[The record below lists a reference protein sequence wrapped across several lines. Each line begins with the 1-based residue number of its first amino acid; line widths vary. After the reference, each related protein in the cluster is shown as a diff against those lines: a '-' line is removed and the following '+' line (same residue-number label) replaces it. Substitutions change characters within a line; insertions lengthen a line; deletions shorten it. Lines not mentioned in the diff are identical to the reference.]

1 MNRSMLKNVWL
12 LFASLTLG
20 TALSSSALA
29 FEVLDNDLLR
39 FGTGAEASVNT
50 SGNLQQPFY
59 FDPNIGGGT
68 FAKLTFSDF
77 PLDNAIGIDGDGTN
91 NWNLNGTIQEN
102 SALTGQVLDVSG
114 FTITSGSKGTGTII
128 STGTVTIAAKTLLV
142 SNTYEL
148 LPGKSFIKI
157 ITRVTNTSGVAVSNL
172 RYWVGT
178 RDDFVGLSDS
188 PTKERGN
195 LVNGAFEI
203 LANAADQSAA
213 LRITTATSG
222 VLFFSTSPKANTS
235 IEFCCS
241 FSNAYGQDPATSAI
255 IQPADD
261 GSYALFIRMADLA
274 DGASEEFTWF
284 YAAGEVGNL
293 DAIAADVAAAAVV
306 GKNLDEDTTA
316 TFGASDFVD
325 TNDVTLEKIRIAT
338 LPAQGTLKLSGVNVT
353 VAQEILSADYG
364 NLTYTP
370 VANFHGNDVFTFEA
384 FVDPAFLPA
393 TNANLIVAAVN
404 DAPTGT
410 VSITGTPFVGQ
421 TLTAQNTLADIDGLG
436 ALSYQWQSNGVDIVG
451 ATASTYAVV
460 NGDLGTAIR
469 VGISYTD
476 GDATLEGPIFSA
488 PRSIVPPF
496 VPNVP
501 HTGGV
506 SISGVAEENE
516 TLTAVSTL
524 ADADGLGTFVYQWFR
539 NGEEIPGATAEQ
551 YTTGDRD
558 VSAILTVRIRYVDGA
573 GFNEQATSAGFGP
586 IGPADSNLAY
596 EKRVFFANPADNPN
610 QQTFLRLINPNAV
623 AVTVELRA
631 FDDTGTPAPLGTLSL
646 VLPPRASQQ
655 LNADDLEHGNPA
667 KGTSGQFGDGIGKW
681 QIKVAS
687 SEPIEIMSLIR
698 TPDGFLTN
706 ASELVPRKAAL
717 GVHEIYL
724 ANSVE
729 NQTQQSFIRVSNRTE
744 TSGTVTVTAVDDEGQ
759 PAAGGVI
766 TFVLAANASNNFNSL
781 DFSLGNPGKGLTGA
795 FGSGVGAWH
804 LSISSPLSL
813 EVMSMS
819 RTPDGF
825 VTNLSAIAPSD
836 TRDIE
841 SDRRAF
847 IVNPA
852 SNTAQQS
859 QVRIINDT
867 DQSGPVIVS
876 ANDDLGA
883 RPINQ
888 FIHFDIGPHESK
900 LLTAA
905 DLENGNPAKGLS
917 GGFGTGSGR
926 WQVTVSSDLDL
937 KVQNLLLTSGGFL
950 TNLSAVA
957 PKPSRFEAN
966 VLTFN
971 PASNPVQLSRLRIV
985 NKSEDAGSILIS
997 GFDDAGQ
1004 PAPGGSAIID
1014 IGARAA
1020 VELTS
1025 QDLEQ
1030 GNSAIGL
1037 QGALG
1042 DGEGKWRLSLSAD
1055 VDIEAQSL
1063 LETPSGFLTNLSAP
1077 VQ

>member
-1 MNRSMLKNVWL
+1 MFRSIIGRTWL
-12 LFASLTLG
+12 
-20 TALSSSALA
+20 TATSFIAALVVSGSTWA

-39 FGTGAEASVNT
+39 FGTGSEASVNT

-68 FAKLTFSDF
+68 FAKLTFSNF

-91 NWNLNGTIQEN
+91 NWNINGTIQEN
-102 SALTGQVLDVSG
+102 SALAGQVLDISG

-128 STGTVTIAAKTLLV
+128 STGTVTIAAKTLEV
-142 SNTYEL
+142 RNTYEL
-148 LPGKSFIKI
+148 LPGKSFVKI
-157 ITRVTNTSGVAVSNL
+157 VTRVTNTSGAAISNL

-178 RDDFVGLSDS
+178 RDDFVGLSDG
-188 PTKERGN
+188 PTKQRGN
-195 LVNGAFEI
+195 LVDGAFTI

-213 LRITTATSG
+213 LKIFTATSG

-235 IEFCCS
+235 IHDCCS
-241 FSNAYGQDPATSAI
+241 FSNAYGQDPATSNITATN
-255 IQPADD
+255 D
-261 GSYALFIRMADLA
+261 GSYALYIRMADLA

-293 DAIAADVAAAAVV
+293 DAIAADVAAAAIV

-316 TFGASDFVD
+316 TFAATDFVD
-325 TNDVTLEKIRIAT
+325 SNSITLEKIRIAT
-338 LPAQGTLKLSGVNVT
+338 LPTHGTLKLSGVNVT
-353 VAQEILSADYG
+353 VTQEILSANYA

-370 VANFHGNDVFTFEA
+370 VANFHGNDLFTFEA
-384 FVDPAFLPA
+384 FVDPNFLPA

-404 DAPTGT
+404 DAPTGG
-410 VSITGTPFVGQ
+410 VSITGNPFVGQ
-421 TLTAQNTLADIDGLG
+421 TLTAQNTLADADGLG
-436 ALSYQWQSNGVDIVG
+436 AFSYQWQRNGVDIVG
-451 ATASTYAVV
+451 ATTSTYDVV
-460 NGDLGTAIR
+460 NGDFGTAIR

-476 GDATLEGPIFSA
+476 VDATLEGPIFSA
-488 PRSIVPPF
+488 VRNIVSP
-496 VPNVP
+496 VKVNAP

-506 SISGVAEENE
+506 SITGVAEENE

-539 NGEEIPGATAEQ
+539 DGIEIPGATAAQ
-551 YTTGDRD
+551 YTTADRD
-558 VSAILTVRIRYVDGA
+558 VSTIITVRIRYVDGA

-586 IGPADSNLAY
+586 IGPADSSLAY

-631 FDDTGTPAPLGTLSL
+631 FDDTGTAAPLGMLSL
-646 VLPPRASQQ
+646 MLPPRASQQ
-655 LNADDLEHGNPA
+655 LNADDLERGNPD
-667 KGTSGQFGDGIGKW
+667 KGTSGQFGDGVGKW
-681 QIKVAS
+681 QIKIAS
-687 SEPIEIMSLIR
+687 SAVIDIMSLIR
-698 TPDGFLTN
+698 TPDGFLTDV
-706 ASELVPRKAAL
+706 SELVPRKAT
-717 GVHEIYL
+717 GVHEVYL
-724 ANSVE
+724 ANPVG
-729 NQTQQSFIRVSNRTE
+729 NQAQQSFIRVSNRTE
-744 TSGTVTVTAVDDEGQ
+744 TSGTVTVTAVDDLGA
-759 PAAGGVI
+759 PAPGGAI
-766 TFVLAANASNNFNSL
+766 TFELVANASNNFNSL
-781 DFSLGNPGKGLTGA
+781 DFSLGNPGKGLSGA
-795 FGSGVGAWH
+795 LGSGVGAWH

-813 EVMSMS
+813 EVMSLS

-825 VTNLSAIAPSD
+825 VTDLSAIAPSD

-852 SNTAQQS
+852 SNTEQQS
-859 QVRIINDT
+859 LVRIINDT
-867 DQSGPVIVS
+867 DQSGQVIVS

-888 FIHFDIGPHESK
+888 FIAFDIGAHESK

-905 DLENGNPAKGLS
+905 DLENGNPDKGFN

-937 KVQNLLLTSGGFL
+937 KVQNLILTSNGFL

-971 PASNPVQLSRLRIV
+971 PASNTGQRSLLRAV
-985 NKSEDAGSILIS
+985 NKSADAGSILIT
-997 GFDDAGQ
+997 GFDDAGNA
-1004 PAPGGSAIID
+1004 APGGSAIID
-1014 IGARAA
+1014 IGAHAV
-1020 VELTS
+1020 VELTA

-1030 GNSAIGL
+1030 GNATLGL

-1042 DGEGKWRLSLSAD
+1042 DGAGKWRLLLSAD
-1055 VDIEAQSL
+1055 VDIEVQSL
-1063 LETPSGFLTNLSAP
+1063 LETPTGFLTNLSSP

>member
-1 MNRSMLKNVWL
+1 MFRSIIGKTWL
-12 LFASLTLG
+12 AATSLII
-20 TALSSSALA
+20 ALVVSGSAWA

-39 FGTGAEASVNT
+39 FGTGSEASVNT

-68 FAKLTFSDF
+68 FAKLTFSNF
-77 PLDNAIGIDGDGTN
+77 PLDNAIGVDGDGTN

-102 SALTGQVLDVSG
+102 SALSGQVLDVSG

-157 ITRVTNTSGVAVSNL
+157 ITRVTNTSGAPVTNL

-178 RDDFVGLSDS
+178 RDDFVGLSDT

-195 LVNGAFEI
+195 LVNGAFAI

-241 FSNAYGQDPATSAI
+241 FSNAYSQDPATSAI
-255 IQPADD
+255 TQPTDD

-306 GKNLDEDTTA
+306 GKNLNEDTTA

-325 TNDVTLEKIRIAT
+325 SNSVTLEKIRIAT
-338 LPAQGTLKLSGVNVT
+338 LPAHGTLKLSGVNVT
-353 VAQEILSADYG
+353 VAQEIVSADYG

-370 VANFHGNDVFTFEA
+370 AANFHGNDVFTFEA
-384 FVDPAFLPA
+384 FINPAYQPA

-404 DAPTGT
+404 DAPTGS
-410 VSITGTPFVGQ
+410 VSVTGNPFVGQ
-421 TLTAQNTLADIDGLG
+421 TLTAQNTLADVDGLG
-436 ALSYQWQSNGVDIVG
+436 ALSYQWQNNGVDIGG
-451 ATASTYAVV
+451 ATASTYDVV
-460 NGDLGTAIR
+460 IGDLGKAIR
-469 VGISYTD
+469 VAVRYTD
-476 GDATLEGPIFSA
+476 ADATAEGPIFSV
-488 PRSIVPPF
+488 PRNIVPP
-496 VPNVP
+496 VRLNVP

-506 SISGVAEENE
+506 SITGVTQENE
-516 TLTAVSTL
+516 ILTAVDSL
-524 ADADGLGTFVYQWFR
+524 ADADGLGVFAYQWFR
-539 NGEEIPGATAEQ
+539 NGEEIPGATAAL

-558 VSAILTVRIRYVDGA
+558 VSAILTVRIRYVDGG
-573 GFNEQATSAGFGP
+573 GFDEQAASAGFGP
-586 IGPADSNLAY
+586 IGPADSTLPY
-596 EKRVFFANPADNPN
+596 EKRVFFANPADNPS

-631 FDDTGTPAPLGTLSL
+631 FDDTGASAPLGMLSL

-655 LNADDLEHGNPA
+655 LNADDLERGNPA
-667 KGTSGQFGDGIGKW
+667 KGTSGQFGDGVGKW

-687 SEPIEIMSLIR
+687 SAVIEIMSLIR
-698 TPDGFLTN
+698 TPDGFLTDV
-706 ASELVPRKAAL
+706 SELVPRKAT
-717 GVHEIYL
+717 GIHEVYL
-724 ANSVE
+724 ANSVD
-729 NQTQQSFIRVSNRTE
+729 NQTQQSFIRVSNRTDA
-744 TSGTVTVTAVDDEGQ
+744 SGTVTVTAVDDDGL
-759 PAAGGVI
+759 PAPGGEI
-766 TFVLAANASNNFNSL
+766 TFTLAANASSNFNSL
-781 DFSLGNPGKGLTGA
+781 DFSLGNASKGLSGA

-804 LSISSPLSL
+804 LSIASPLSL

-825 VTNLSAIAPSD
+825 VTDLSAIAPND
-836 TRDIE
+836 TRDID

-852 SNTAQQS
+852 SNTEQQS
-859 QVRIINDT
+859 LVRIINDT
-867 DQSGPVIVS
+867 GQTGSVLVS
-876 ANDDLGA
+876 ADDDLGV
-883 RPINQ
+883 RPINH
-888 FIHFDIGPHESK
+888 FISFDIGAFESK

-905 DLENGNPAKGLS
+905 DLENGNPAKGLI
-917 GGFGTGSGR
+917 GGFGTGTGR
-926 WQVTVSSDLDL
+926 WQVTVSSELDL
-937 KVQNLLLTSGGFL
+937 KAQNLMLTRSGFL
-950 TNLSAVA
+950 TNLSAVV
-957 PKPSRFEAN
+957 PKPSRFEAS

-971 PASNPVQLSRLRIV
+971 PASNTQQNSRLRVV
-985 NKSEDAGSILIS
+985 NKSDYAGSILIS

-1014 IGARAA
+1014 IAAHAA
-1020 VELTS
+1020 VEFTA

-1030 GNSAIGL
+1030 GNAVVGL

-1042 DGEGKWRLSLSAD
+1042 DGEGKWRLQLSAD

-1063 LETPSGFLTNLSAP
+1063 LETPSGFLTNLSSP

>member
-1 MNRSMLKNVWL
+1 MFRSLIKGIQSIAIGLAVGL
-12 LFASLTLG
+12 LLAG
-20 TALSSSALA
+20 PAAA

-68 FAKLTFSDF
+68 FAKLTFSNF

-91 NWNLNGTIQEN
+91 NWNINGTIQEN

-114 FTITSGSKGTGTII
+114 FTITSGSKGTGTIV
-128 STGTVTIAAKTLLV
+128 STGTVTIAAKTLEV
-142 SNTYEL
+142 RNTYEL

-157 ITRVTNTSGVAVSNL
+157 VTRVTNTSGAAVSNL

-188 PTKERGN
+188 PTKQRGN
-195 LVNGAFEI
+195 LVNGAFTL
-203 LANAADQSAA
+203 LANASDQSAA
-213 LRITTATSG
+213 LKIFTATSG

-235 IEFCCS
+235 INDCCAFANS
-241 FSNAYGQDPATSAI
+241 YGQDPATSLI
-255 IQPADD
+255 EQTND
-261 GSYALFIRMADLA
+261 GSYALYIRMADLA

-316 TFGASDFVD
+316 TFGATDFVD
-325 TNDVTLEKIRIAT
+325 SNSITLEKIRIAT
-338 LPAQGTLKLSGVNVT
+338 LPAQGTLRLSGVAVT

-370 VANFHGNDVFTFEA
+370 VANFHGNDLFTFEA
-384 FVDPAFLPA
+384 FVDPNFLAP

-404 DAPTGT
+404 DAPTGV
-410 VSITGTPFVGQ
+410 VSITGNPFVGQ
-421 TLTAQNTLADIDGLG
+421 TLTAQNTLADVDGLG
-436 ALSYQWQSNGVDIVG
+436 ALSYQWQRDGVDIVG
-451 ATASTYAVV
+451 ATTTTYDVV
-460 NGDLGTAIR
+460 ISDFGTQIR
-469 VGISYTD
+469 VGVSYTD
-476 GDATLEGPIFSA
+476 GDSTAEGPIFSA
-488 PRSIVPPF
+488 ARTIVSPITL
-496 VPNVP
+496 NTP

-506 SISGVAEENE
+506 SVAGVAEENE
-516 TLTAVSTL
+516 TLSAVSTL
-524 ADADGLGTFVYQWFR
+524 ADADGLGTFAYQWFR
-539 NGEEIPGATAEQ
+539 NGEEIPGATAAL

-558 VSAILTVRIRYVDGA
+558 VSATITVRIRYVDGA
-573 GFNEQATSAGFGP
+573 GFNEQATSAAFGP
-586 IGPADSNLAY
+586 IGPADSSLGY

-631 FDDTGTPAPLGTLSL
+631 FDDTGAGAPLGMLSL

-655 LNADDLEHGNPA
+655 LNADDLERGNPD
-667 KGTSGQFGDGIGKW
+667 KGTSGQFGDGSGKW

-687 SEPIEIMSLIR
+687 SAAIEIMSLIR
-698 TPDGFLTN
+698 TPDGFLTDV
-706 ASELVPRKAAL
+706 SELVPRKAA
-717 GVHEIYL
+717 GIHEVYL
-724 ANSVE
+724 ANSVD
-729 NQTQQSFIRVSNRTE
+729 NQDQQSFIRVSNRTE
-744 TSGTVTVTAVDDEGQ
+744 ASGTVTVTAVDDEGQ
-759 PAAGGVI
+759 PAPGGAI

-781 DFSLGNPGKGLTGA
+781 DFSLGNPGKGLSGA
-795 FGSGVGAWH
+795 FGTGVGAWH
-804 LSISSPLSL
+804 LSINSPLSL
-813 EVMSMS
+813 EVMSLS

-825 VTNLSAIAPSD
+825 VTDLSAVAPSD
-836 TRDIE
+836 TRDID

-852 SNTAQQS
+852 SNTEQQS
-859 QVRIINDT
+859 LVRIINDT
-867 DQSGPVIVS
+867 DQAGSVVVS
-876 ANDDLGA
+876 ANDDQGT

-888 FIHFDIGPHESK
+888 FISFGIGPFESK

-905 DLENGNPAKGLS
+905 DLENGNVAKGLT
-917 GGFGTGSGR
+917 GGFGTGVGR

-937 KVQNLLLTSGGFL
+937 KVQNLILTSNGFL

-966 VLTFN
+966 VLIFN
-971 PASNPVQLSRLRIV
+971 PASNTQQRSRLRVV

-997 GFDDAGQ
+997 AFDDAGQ
-1004 PAPGGSAIID
+1004 PAAGGTAIID
-1014 IGARAA
+1014 IGAHAV
-1020 VELTS
+1020 VELTA

-1030 GNSAIGL
+1030 GNSAVGL
-1037 QGALG
+1037 VGALG
-1042 DGEGKWRLSLSAD
+1042 DGEGKWRLLLSAD

-1063 LETPSGFLTNLSAP
+1063 LETPSGFLTNLSSP